1 MSDSV
6 ELKIGKRGEIYT
18 TLEIRKKTGLV
29 PGGRAIAMIE
39 ENKLIVLPKLTALA
53 LLEKPRINA
62 KPISPVE
69 LSQLRREL
77 VEEIETR

>member
-1 MSDSV
+1 MSESV

-18 TLEIRKKTGLV
+18 TQEIRKKTGLV
-29 PGGRAIAMIE
+29 PGGRAKAMIE
-39 ENKLIVLPKLTALA
+39 ENKLIVSPKPTALA
-53 LLEKPRINA
+53 LLKKPRINT
-62 KPISPVE
+62 KPISPEE